1 MRPIRTFTI
10 VPSLPDRLQ
19 CLRDIAYNLFWAW
32 DHEIIDLFRRL
43 DRDLWES
50 TYHSPVQMLGNI
62 SQSKLEA
69 AAEDDAFIAYMD
81 GICEKLKK
89 YMKPTTLTWY
99 EKTYGED
106 QDLIV
111 AYFSA
116 EFGITDCMPIYSGG
130 LGVLS
135 GDHLKSASDLGLPL
149 VGVGLLYQK
158 GYFQQY
164 LDANGWQQESY
175 PDNDFY
181 NMAVELER
189 HEDRAPVTITVDY
202 PDGPVTA
209 QIWRAQVGRVPLI
222 MLDTNIPANSRPEDR
237 NITDQLY
244 APGQETRI
252 RQEIMLGIGG
262 VRALRALG
270 IQPMVYHMNEGHS
283 AFLALERI
291 CRLLAESNLSFKE
304 AKEVVSATNVFTTH
318 TPMPAGIDVFSV
330 QLIEKYLKNYCS
342 CLGISLDELLALG
355 RQDSSKKDDG
365 FSMAVLA
372 LHLAAYSNGVSELHG
387 EVSRKMWMNAWPG
400 VPEEEVPI
408 MSIVNGVH
416 VRSWV
421 SNDMEGLFDR
431 YLDPLWTRGPSNPE
445 VWERVNQIPD
455 DELWRTHERRRERL
469 VAFAR
474 NRLTQQLEKRGAL
487 ASEIDR
493 ARESLDPEALTIG
506 FGRRFATYK
515 RATLILRDQERL
527 AQILCNED
535 RPVQIIFAGKAHPQD
550 TGGKELIQEIIR
562 IARREEFRQHIVFIE
577 DYDMCVARYLVQGVD
592 LWLNTPRRP
601 SEASGTSGM
610 KAAINGV
617 INMSILDGWW
627 HEAYN
632 PDIGWAIGREED
644 YGDNEYQDDV
654 ESNAIYEMLEKEVVP
669 LFYNRGADRLPRQ
682 WVARMKASMS
692 AICPKFNTNR
702 MIHQYIERSYNPCAY
717 RWLTLTA
724 DDFTRARGLASW
736 KSHIEEHWSSIRIDS
751 VEMDDMPEIKVGGQ
765 VTVKAQVH
773 LGVLTPDDVAVET
786 YLGAVD
792 SQGSITDA
800 RIVLM
805 NCSKSNGDNNY
816 TFEGVITCRASG
828 LHGYSV
834 RVLPRHEDLSNPH
847 EMRLILWAP

>member
-32 DHEIIDLFRRL
+32 DREIIELFRRL

-50 TYHSPVQMLGNI
+50 TYHNPVQMLGNI
-62 SQSKLEA
+62 SQSRLEA
-69 AAEDDAFIAYMD
+69 EEEDDAFIAYMD
-81 GICEKLKK
+81 RIYEKLTR
-89 YMKPTTLTWY
+89 YMTPTTLTWY
-99 EKTYGED
+99 EKTYGKD
-106 QDLIV
+106 QGLLV

-149 VGVGLLYQK
+149 VGVGLLYQQ

-189 HEDRAPVTITVDY
+189 HEDGTPITITVEY

-222 MLDTNIPANSRPEDR
+222 MLDTNIPANSRPEDGD
-237 NITDQLY
+237 ITDQLY
-244 APGQETRI
+244 APGQEIRI

-262 VRALRALG
+262 VRALGALG

-291 CRLLAESNLSFKE
+291 CRLLAESDLSFKE

-318 TPMPAGIDVFSV
+318 TPMPAGIDVFSA
-330 QLIEKYLKNYCS
+330 QLIEKYLKDYCS
-342 CLGISLDELLALG
+342 CMGISLDELLALG
-355 RQDSSKKDDG
+355 RQDASKEDDG

-387 EVSRKMWMNAWPG
+387 EVSRKMWMNVWPG

-431 YLDPLWTRGPSNPE
+431 YLDPLWTRDPSNSE
-445 VWERVNQIPD
+445 VWERVKQIPD

-474 NRLTQQLEKRGAL
+474 GRLTKQLENRGTL
-487 ASEIDR
+487 ASEIAQ
-493 ARESLDPEALTIG
+493 ARESLNPEALTIG

-535 RPVQIIFAGKAHPQD
+535 QPVQIIFAGKAHPQD

-562 IARREEFRQHIVFIE
+562 IARRKEFRQHIVFIE

-644 YGDNEYQDDV
+644 YGDDEYQDDV

-669 LFYNRGADRLPRQ
+669 LFYNRGTDRLPRQ
-682 WVARMKASMS
+682 WIARMKASMS

-724 DDFTRARGLASW
+724 DDFAKARELASW
-736 KSHIEEHWSSIRIDS
+736 KSYIEEHWSSIRIDS
-751 VEMDDMPEIKVGGQ
+751 VEMDEAAEIKVGGQ
-765 VTVKAQVH
+765 VTVKTQVH
-773 LGVLTPDDVAVET
+773 LGALTPDDVAVET
-786 YLGAVD
+786 YLGVVD

-800 RIVLM
+800 VIVLM
-805 NCSKSNGDNNY
+805 NCSESNGDNNY
-816 TFEGVITCRASG
+816 TFEGVITCRTSG

-834 RVLPRHEDLSNPH
+834 RILPRHKDLSNPH